1 VLYCNQFPACFSDDW
16 AFASTLE
23 IAGGCLYK
31 IGLLFQQTTS
41 SRMEERYSSELA
53 LEASYRER
61 SRMGH
66 NQETTH
72 LAHHSGESA
81 ERICDKFPSIGTVAS
96 IAKQGPH
103 SCQGASRRLAA
114 SINHAT
120 NSGLSTSLFDPP
132 VSVFSID
139 QAARSLFIFTT
150 YFLKMVR

>member
-1 VLYCNQFPACFSDDW
+1 MLRQISGCTVYVLYCNQFPACFSDDW

-53 LEASYRER
+53 LETTIEKGRAWATTK
-61 SRMGH
+61 
-66 NQETTH
+66 ETTH

-103 SCQGASRRLAA
+103 SC
-114 SINHAT
+114 
-120 NSGLSTSLFDPP
+120 
-132 VSVFSID
+132 
-139 QAARSLFIFTT
+139 
-150 YFLKMVR
+150 